1 MCSEIN
7 QTEKHKY
14 YISLICASNT
24 NASIDKT
31 EADSQTQKQIYEMG
45 LTDTNYCT

>member
-1 MCSEIN
+1 MLPFAATWMDLENIMCSEIN

-24 NASIDKT
+24 HASIYKVET
-31 EADSQTQKQIYEMG
+31 DSQT
-45 LTDTNYCT
+45 